1 MECMNN
7 LCHRC
12 SGELT
17 SRDGAASF
25 CPHCGATQLYL
36 LDHLLED
43 APRSDTTG
51 TPPPPGVSGSGRQV
65 EWQAAIRS
73 AAFVGAVAAF
83 FCVVSL
89 KVDIFGLLG
98 FVWIA
103 SGSVIAIGLYHSQRP
118 TAYMDTAVGARI
130 GVVVGVVVASAL
142 GLALALAGVVTR
154 YALHGMGTFDR
165 GLSALVQTVVA
176 QAQTQSQSQGQA
188 MPEWLIALMFS
199 PEYRAAS
206 MLAGVG
212 LLVASVMVLSVLGG
226 AFAGLL
232 RTRPRALEG

>member
-1 MECMNN
+1 MDN

-43 APRSDTTG
+43 APQRDTTG
-51 TPPPPGVSGSGRQV
+51 APPPPGKSSGAHEV
-65 EWQAAIRS
+65 EWQAAIRC

-89 KVDIFGLLG
+89 KLDVFGLLG

-103 SGSVIAIGLYHSQRP
+103 SGSVIAIGLYHAQRP
-118 TAYMDTAVGARI
+118 AAYMDTAVGARI
-130 GVVVGVVVASAL
+130 GVVVGVIVASAL
-142 GLALALAGVVTR
+142 GVALALAGVVTR
-154 YALHGMGTFDR
+154 YALHGMGTFDS
-165 GLSALVQTVVA
+165 GASTLIHTFVSQM
-176 QAQTQSQSQGQA
+176 QAQSQSQGQS
-188 MPEWLIALMFS
+188 MPDWWIGLMFS

-206 MLAGVG
+206 MLAGLG
-212 LLVASVMVLSVLGG
+212 MLIASVLVVSVLGG
-226 AFAGLL
+226 AFAGFL
-232 RTRPRALEG
+232 RARPRALEG